1 MWLQF
6 ILLEISMS
14 TLSVPS
20 VDMVV
25 KHLNLKNPWRIRNAN
40 LVTQL
45 TATLQQYL

>member
-14 TLSVPS
+14 TFSVPS

-25 KHLNLKNPWRIRNAN
+25 KHLNSKSLEN
-40 LVTQL
+40 
-45 TATLQQYL
+45 

>member
-14 TLSVPS
+14 TFSVPS

-25 KHLNLKNPWRIRNAN
+25 QHLN
-40 LVTQL
+40 
-45 TATLQQYL
+45 